1 MKIVAGYIQL
11 LSFNTMGRAPAE
23 IAGPI
28 ADLSSLIMRRLAN
41 TTSAMEIAP

>member
-1 MKIVAGYIQL
+1 MKIAAGYIQL
-11 LSFNTMGRAPAE
+11 LSFNTMGSVPAE

-28 ADLSSLIMRRLAN
+28 ADLSSLMMRRLDN